1 MLDNEEINKIEK
13 CVTGEKFMENKY
25 SLEDKDNKIIRVV
38 WRHPGTDVTGI
49 VSRSEKIV
57 SSCEKLLDGEVYHY
71 HAKLIMKEPEVSG
84 PIYWHQDY
92 GYWYHYGNLFPDLL
106 TVWVAVD
113 SSTIENGCLE
123 VLAGSNKCGRL
134 DHHVDDGQNQVAEL
148 SRLESIKER
157 CPHVKA
163 EMEKGDV
170 LFLHSNTLHYSS
182 PNRSKMRRIGFLMC
196 YNKASN
202 ESVMKHHHAQYTPIQ
217 KVPDSAIK
225 ESTKKNHEYD
235 HYYLWYEKD
244 ERMSKLSYI
253 GRYVEKGAKKAP
265 RIIWSHPGTDVTG
278 MAARCEKVVNT
289 CEKLL
294 GGEVYHYHSKYM
306 LKDPNM
312 AAPHYWHQDY
322 GYWYKCGNLFPD
334 MMTVWVALDK
344 AVKQNGCMEILS
356 GSHKCG
362 RIEHHPFDG
371 QYVGLKSRVDL
382 IRERCPHHY
391 MEMNP
396 GDALFFHCNT
406 IHHSSANKSDLRRWA
421 YIMTYNRASNN
432 PTMVHHH
439 PQYTPLEKVANSAIK
454 ECTNYTDLSGK
465 DFIHP
470 LKNTTL
476 TELYQR

>member
-1 MLDNEEINKIEK
+1 MNIGSDYRFSEPFTLTDQMYNDYHENGYLIIRNMLDKEEINKIEK

-225 ESTKKNHEYD
+225 ECTNFTD
-235 HYYLWYEKD
+235 
-244 ERMSKLSYI
+244 MSGKEFQHPNTNTTMI
-253 GRYVEKGAKKAP
+253 GRKDQ
-265 RIIWSHPGTDVTG
+265 SH
-278 MAARCEKVVNT
+278 
-289 CEKLL
+289 
-294 GGEVYHYHSKYM
+294 
-306 LKDPNM
+306 
-312 AAPHYWHQDY
+312 
-322 GYWYKCGNLFPD
+322 
-334 MMTVWVALDK
+334 
-344 AVKQNGCMEILS
+344 
-356 GSHKCG
+356 
-362 RIEHHPFDG
+362 
-371 QYVGLKSRVDL
+371 
-382 IRERCPHHY
+382 
-391 MEMNP
+391 
-396 GDALFFHCNT
+396 
-406 IHHSSANKSDLRRWA
+406 
-421 YIMTYNRASNN
+421 
-432 PTMVHHH
+432 
-439 PQYTPLEKVANSAIK
+439 
-454 ECTNYTDLSGK
+454 
-465 DFIHP
+465 
-470 LKNTTL
+470 
-476 TELYQR
+476 